1 MRIIVSFFIGLI
13 LITGCSQSVGNNAKS
28 RAEATHNPTA
38 EEVLTQNADA
48 DIFQFQGIVYENAD
62 HVDWVQQEKLTSG
75 ERVGKITKPYQ
86 EGLPFEDG
94 MATKLPEGA
103 EIFEPAKKSGPVLI
117 VKWSG
122 NEKRY
127 LGLLEG

>member
-1 MRIIVSFFIGLI
+1 MKIIISFFIGMFL
-13 LITGCSQSVGNNAKS
+13 LTACSQSVENNAES
-28 RAEATHNPTA
+28 RARVTHNPTA

-48 DIFQFQGIVYENAD
+48 DIFQFEGIVYENAD
-62 HVDWVQQEKLTSG
+62 HVDWVQQDELTRG
-75 ERVGKITKPYQ
+75 ERVGKITKQYQ
-86 EGLPFEDG
+86 KGLPFEDG

-117 VKWSG
+117 VKWNG

>member
-1 MRIIVSFFIGLI
+1 MKMIISFFIGMI
-13 LITGCSQSVGNNAKS
+13 LLTACSQSVENNAES
-28 RAEATHNPTA
+28 RVEATHNPTA
-38 EEVLTQNADA
+38 VEVLAQNADA

-62 HVDWVQQEKLTSG
+62 HVEWVQQDKLTIG

-94 MATKLPEGA
+94 MATKLPTGA
-103 EIFEPAKKSGPVLI
+103 EIYEPAKKSGPVLI
-117 VKWSG
+117 VKWNG